1 MDAAL
6 CNLELHEHS
15 GSGVKLQ
22 YAGANNPLFIVRK
35 GELMETKADKQP
47 IGIIDELKPFTNHT
61 IELQK
66 GDIIYI
72 FSDGFSDQF
81 GGSKNKKFTTKRLKQ
96 LFLSIQDKRMPEQK
110 EILYKTL
117 EDWKGV
123 EEQLDDILII
133 GVRV

>member
-1 MDAAL
+1 MEIRQTDIT
-6 CNLELHEHS
+6 
-15 GSGVKLQ
+15 LQ

-35 GELMETKADKQP
+35 GELMETNADKQP
-47 IGIIDELKPFTNHT
+47 IGIVDNLKPFTNHI

-96 LFLSIQDKRMPEQK
+96 LFLNIQDKSMPEQK
-110 EILYKTL
+110 EILDKTL
-117 EDWKGV
+117 EDWKGN
-123 EEQLDDILII
+123 EEQLDDILVI